1 MLFISIG
8 TRHAQPVAHSGPS
21 SRQLCECK
29 HLWVGSNR
37 LCTLQKKGAS
47 ISKKKKEEEDEER
60 TNRLLGLYIWSAQK
74 REAAG
79 KH

>member
-1 MLFISIG
+1 VYFAEKRG
-8 TRHAQPVAHSGPS
+8 FN
-21 SRQLCECK
+21 K
-29 HLWVGSNR
+29 
-37 LCTLQKKGAS
+37 QKK
-47 ISKKKKEEEDEER
+47 KREEDEER